1 MHSVEAY
8 LIHQTGALQAARIH
22 RSADKG
28 EFLGSFAPSLVH
40 FQSSVA
46 GVSNRTVADAGGEGN
61 APGRGPDGRIPAEAA
76 AFEGLSMGHH
86 GKGHSA

>member
-8 LIHQTGALQAARIH
+8 LIHQTGALQGARIH

-61 APGRGPDGRIPAEAA
+61 APGGGLNGRVPAEAVRVEVA
-76 AFEGLSMGHH
+76 AFCHV
-86 GKGHSA
+86 KGHSA